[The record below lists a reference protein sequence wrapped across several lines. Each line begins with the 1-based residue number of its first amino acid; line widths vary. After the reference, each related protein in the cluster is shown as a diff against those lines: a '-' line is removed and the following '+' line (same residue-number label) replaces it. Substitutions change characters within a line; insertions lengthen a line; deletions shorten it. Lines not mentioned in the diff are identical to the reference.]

1 MHDFITGL
9 LRIYTATMFPMT
21 PNSPTR
27 VIKTPLTQKSKSLIF
42 TLLLFKCVFTKKLV
56 QLRVMIYAMIFSDLA
71 SCDVECGNF
80 HQAESCKKC
89 VENESPMIKMLMPYS
104 WCGGECKWEPV
115 MGLCIGKHT

>member
-1 MHDFITGL
+1 MDQPPPYDEAIHYPTPPGQGKYQKFTQF
-9 LRIYTATMFPMT
+9 LRYYT
-21 PNSPTR
+21 
-27 VIKTPLTQKSKSLIF
+27 SKKI
-42 TLLLFKCVFTKKLV
+42 V
-56 QLRVMIYAMIFSDLA
+56 QLSVMIYAMICPDLA
-71 SCDVECGNF
+71 SCEVECGNF